1 MGYHPP
7 QAYLRSRAE
16 EAAGEDTA
24 VLVLLRDRQ
33 WRKQMLAEAPLE
45 LRDVS
50 KAALSRRFTIEKADP
65 SSPLHWWSEG
75 EVNRFAMS
83 SALDCLDAALRRF
96 YDDTNGCRTR
106 PRRKPRR
113 DGRPH
118 GWPRFK
124 RKAVQADSFALF
136 NLVTKGQSPWRPVEG
151 GHRLRLPTI
160 GSVRVHENT
169 RRLRRMVQRGGM
181 IKSARCRAAGRRWY
195 VTLVVEMPEQPA
207 PRPTRRQRAAGVV
220 GVDVGVAQLATLSTG
235 EQIPNPRHARQAAK
249 RVARLQRDLARR
261 RRSRGQ
267 APSAKYVRTR
277 RRLSDAQ
284 HMLAVRRAATLHDLT
299 KRLAVDWA
307 VVAVEDLN
315 VAGMTASPA
324 PVPDPDLP
332 GRWLPNG
339 SAAKAGLNR
348 SILDVAFGEFRRQI
362 AYKTSWYGSQTA
374 AVPRF
379 APTSKTC
386 SHCGAVKAKLALRD
400 RVFACEVCGLRIDR
414 DHNAAINI
422 AALAA
427 TSPPDGGD
435 AKRPALERV
444 NPPSPVDT
452 EARKGPPVPYTQ
464 VR

>member
-1 MGYHPP
+1 
-7 QAYLRSRAE
+7 
-16 EAAGEDTA
+16 
-24 VLVLLRDRQ
+24 
-33 WRKQMLAEAPLE
+33 
-45 LRDVS
+45 
-50 KAALSRRFTIEKADP
+50 
-65 SSPLHWWSEG
+65 
-75 EVNRFAMS
+75 MS
-83 SALDCLDAALRRF
+83 SALDSLDAALKRF
-96 YDDTNGCRTR
+96 YDDTNGCRTK

-124 RKAVQADSFALF
+124 RKAAQADSFALF

-169 RRLRRMVQRGGM
+169 RRLRRMIQRGGTV
-181 IKSARCRAAGRRWY
+181 KSARCRAAGSRWY
-195 VTLVVEMPEQPA
+195 VALVVEMPEQPE
-207 PRPTRRQRAAGVV
+207 PRPTRHQRTAGVV
-220 GVDVGVAQLATLSTG
+220 GVDVGVAHLATLSTG

-261 RRSRGQ
+261 RRPRGQ

-277 RRLSDAQ
+277 RRLADAQ

-299 KRLAVDWA
+299 KRLATGWA

-324 PVPDPDLP
+324 PAPDPEQP
-332 GRWLPNG
+332 GRWLANG

-348 SILDVAFGEFRRQI
+348 SILDAAFGEFRRQI
-362 AYKTSWYGSQTA
+362 SYKSSWYGSRMVP
-374 AVPRF
+374 VPRF
-379 APTSKTC
+379 APTSKMC
-386 SHCGAVKAKLALRD
+386 SRCGAVKAKLALRD
-400 RVFACEVCGLRIDR
+400 RVFECEVCGLEMDR

-427 TSPPDGGD
+427 ATSPPDGGD
-435 AKRPALERV
+435 AKRPAPKRV
-444 NPPSPVDT
+444 NPPPVVVDT
-452 EARKGPPVPYTQ
+452 EARKGPPVVCAQ